1 MAGEVGM
8 GLNLNLAALNKE
20 LQAADKRLEVFAES
34 AEKQMKRVSDAFALS
49 ATKGL
54 SQLQKELTNTYSKLA
69 KLSVKNQL
77 SFTPTIDNASTKRI
91 IDEVNKIVN
100 YTRTEW
106 EKLNAIKI
114 GKLIDPKMI
123 NDIEA
128 LANRLS
134 TLQSALSTGRLQEG
148 NIDIKVTDAMR
159 VKYADEIKAIEER
172 LKVLRMS
179 TSEFNKL
186 KTQEVERVIH
196 NAQIEEDLAKKK
208 EKQLKE
214 EIEALK
220 RAEAEKNKIHRN
232 MVMNA
237 VQRKQNSGDTT
248 EHALAAYNR
257 IYGFTNTKGETLK
270 GVRSIKTM
278 EDALNRMRDAQR
290 KLNLNTD
297 EGQKKY
303 KELGEK
309 IKQVEKDLNK
319 ATGASDKLNQKQ
331 NQLSDISKKLT
342 NRFAALF
349 SVQAITGY
357 VKKIIEVRGEFE
369 MQHRAMQTLIG
380 DVDEANKLWDKT
392 VALAVKSPFRVREL
406 VTYTKQLSAYRIETE
421 QLYDKTKMLADISAG
436 LGVDM
441 NRLILAYGQVK
452 AANYLR
458 GTELRQ
464 FSEAGIN
471 VLKELSDYFTEL
483 EGRAVS
489 VGDVFERVSKRMVTF
504 ADVDAVLQKV
514 TSEGNTFYKMQEKQS
529 ETLKGLM
536 MNLTDS
542 VDIMMNDIGKR
553 NDSVL
558 KKTVGLLKDIID
570 NWRMLEPAVVAA
582 GTALLTYFPLKK
594 LGQIASAVKSIFT
607 VGVKHPYALAIAGVA
622 ALTVGIIKALNAQS
636 KLNAEMSEVDA
647 NVTDQLEEKLGLYK
661 KLTGVITDA
670 TASTEEYEKAER
682 QLEQVFKGILPDQ
695 LIEAKTIK
703 ELGGNYKRAEEA
715 MLSYYNAK
723 AVEQKKD
730 KVRQKYAEDIDTNTT
745 DLIIDIEQ
753 AINRSRV
760 VSEQEKVMLLSGV
773 GGAVQETVAA
783 IEQGKIKPEN
793 ITEAIYKRLKEY
805 SNVDFTKVAASESSL
820 FNAIQ
825 MGSNMR
831 ILEQL
836 LRNRNRAIESVKGLP
851 FETYEQE
858 ALSKKIEEEKALLD
872 NAAQGYKKAVNIYV
886 EALKDLNKS
895 KAKPTEIWERA
906 NNKIKDTLQTITDSE
921 YKEKLV
927 SVFATLGENAKKG
940 SFEFNAALQ
949 TIESDLLSGTDGLSK
964 ILLSR
969 FNPEEFS
976 TTAAQDLFKNLEEE
990 LNEKGKK
997 LNLTPF
1003 QEAVIEGARG
1013 IAEKFNTDIDLFS
1026 QFIPKSEDA
1035 LSTVSNNLEG
1045 YIKDWEER
1053 IKKFK
1058 SSQEV
1063 EGFVDLSPDILSERI
1078 EEIDKMEAA
1087 LPALREFSKLLGII
1101 FKEDKK
1107 KKSDN
1112 LTDEQ
1117 IRVIDNM
1124 NKKYRE
1130 LKKTL
1135 SEGESIE
1142 GAFAAYKDA
1151 FEKAYSG
1158 TKFLQGKNI
1167 KQMTAEQ
1174 FAEEVLNFPD
1184 RNDIVR
1190 FLDELAELPKELDD
1204 KVRIELAKGGHVE
1217 EMNVEKMQKE
1227 QDKMLKQIE
1236 DSFDNYE
1243 ISLELDKLNIPPDLA
1258 KQLFGVDA
1266 ISLDDIRSEIESKLT
1281 VARTAGGQEDYVKDL
1296 EKQLEKVK
1304 ELEDKQLKERLKTY
1318 TEYLTKEQ
1326 NTRVKMKL
1334 EELRKLEE
1342 VEELYNQGKY
1352 TQEQYATITGNIR
1365 REAAAKQA
1373 KQTWEDFAKT
1383 PYIVQM
1389 FDDLDKTSNKS
1400 LKLLNDQ
1407 LQTLKTSLY
1416 NAGLPASELKEILDK
1431 INQVEK
1437 ELEARNPFAQIG
1449 SGLKDLFTG
1458 NIDLTKFRREYDI
1471 QIAKQAQADKEHESA
1486 VKDLNEYNEKHGE
1499 FGGNQAER
1507 QKLLDTVERTKQN
1520 AEKLRDATQQA
1531 TENFENAQRKVLGM
1545 AEGLSTV
1552 LGYAQQLGSAFGDMA
1567 DKLGIMSEEE
1577 QAILDSAMNVVGDV
1591 ANIGMAAAQIAANPA
1606 DPTAWVQGISSVMS
1620 LIGNIAATG
1629 DAVREKEIQAEMKK
1643 IDRLEK
1649 AYEKLEKAMED
1660 AYTIDQMRANKA
1672 SMEQNIDAQIK
1683 ALESANAKE
1692 EAMKKKDQDQ
1702 IDANYEKIAELED
1715 KKAELQKETVERLGG
1730 TYDYASVAEQ
1740 FLDAWLE
1747 AFKETGDGLSGLE
1760 DNFDEFFSE
1769 LAKKQ
1774 LIYGGITEL
1783 IKPLQNAINADLEDN
1798 QQIDDWGAIVT
1809 GYGNLITN
1817 INDFLT
1823 GAVSNLE
1830 SAGLDI
1836 FSGEGSELSGLSKG
1850 IQGITE
1856 TQSDILAAYWNA
1868 VRFDVSA
1875 IRQRFDEYLAT
1886 QGLSEDANPMM
1897 TVLNSQLEQLKAIRG
1912 VLDDAIAG
1920 GDSTTGAFRV
1930 RVVEMK

>member
-8 GLNLNLAALNKE
+8 GLNLNLAALNKKLKE
-20 LQAADKRLEVFAES
+20 ADARLEVFAES
-34 AEKQMKRVSDAFALS
+34 AEKQMKRVSDAFSLS

-54 SQLQKELTNTYSKLA
+54 TQLQKELTNTYSKLA

-77 SFTPTIDNASTKRI
+77 SFTPTIDNASTKKI

-106 EKLNAIKI
+106 EKLNAIKLTTDN
-114 GKLIDPKMI
+114 LIDSKKI

-128 LANRLS
+128 LVSRLS
-134 TLQSALSTGRLQEG
+134 TLQSALSTGRFQEG

-179 TSEFNKL
+179 TAEFNKL

-220 RAEAEKNKIHRN
+220 RAEAEKARIES
-232 MVMNA
+232 NA
-237 VQRKQNSGDTT
+237 RKQMYSRVQSTGMYYDKNGKAQDASKQ
-248 EHALAAYNR
+248 AIAAYNR
-257 IYGFTNTKGETLK
+257 LYSDKGIM
-270 GVRSIKTM
+270 SIQKM
-278 EDALNRMRDAQR
+278 NEALSKMRAAQE
-290 KLNLNTD
+290 KINLRTD

-380 DVDEANKLWDKT
+380 DIDAANRLWDKT
-392 VALAVKSPFRVREL
+392 VSLAVKSPFRVREL
-406 VTYTKQLSAYRIETE
+406 VTYTKQLSAYRIETDK
-421 QLYDKTKMLADISAG
+421 LYDKTKMLADISAG

-471 VLKELSDYFTEL
+471 VLKELSDYFTDL

-514 TSEGNTFYKMQEKQS
+514 TSEGNTFYKMQERQS

-536 MNLTDS
+536 MNITDS

-582 GTALLTYFPLKK
+582 GTALITYFPLKK

-607 VGVKHPYALAIAGVA
+607 VGVKHPVALAIAGVA
-622 ALTVGIIKALNAQS
+622 ALTVGIIKAINAQS

-647 NVTDQLEEKLGLYK
+647 NVKDQLVEKLGLYK

-670 TASTEEYEKAER
+670 TASTEEYEKAEQ

-695 LIEAKTIK
+695 LLEAKTIK

-723 AVEQKKD
+723 SVEQKKD

-760 VSEQEKVMLLSGV
+760 ISEQEKVMLLSGV

-805 SNVDFTKVAASESSL
+805 SNVDFTKVAASESSI
-820 FNAIQ
+820 FNAVQ

-831 ILEQL
+831 TLEQL
-836 LRNRNRAIESVKGLP
+836 LRNRNKAIESVKGLP

-858 ALSKKIEEEKALLD
+858 VLAKKIEEEKSLLD
-872 NAAQGYKKAVNIYV
+872 NATQGYKKAVNIYV
-886 EALKDLNKS
+886 EALRDLNKS
-895 KAKPTEIWERA
+895 KANTTEIWERA
-906 NNKIKDTLQTITDSE
+906 NNKIEDTLQTITDSE
-921 YKEKLV
+921 YKEKLEN
-927 SVFATLGENAKKG
+927 VFTTLGENAKKG

-969 FNPEEFS
+969 FNAEEFS

-1063 EGFVDLSPDILSERI
+1063 EGFGVLSPDILSERI

-1087 LPALREFSKLLGII
+1087 LPALREFAKLLGII

-1135 SEGESIE
+1135 SEGKSIE

-1217 EMNVEKMQKE
+1217 EMNVEKIQKE

-1266 ISLDDIRSEIESKLT
+1266 ISLDDIRSEIEAKLT
-1281 VARTAGGQEDYVKDL
+1281 DARTVGGQEDYVKEL
-1296 EKQLEKVK
+1296 EGKLNKVK

-1326 NTRVKMKL
+1326 DTRVRMKL

-1342 VEELYNQGKY
+1342 VEELYKQGKY
-1352 TQEQYATITGNIR
+1352 TQEQYTTITGNIR
-1365 REAAAKQA
+1365 REAAAEQA

-1400 LKLLNDQ
+1400 LKLLNEQ
-1407 LQTLKTSLY
+1407 LQALKKSLY

-1437 ELEARNPFAQIG
+1437 ELENRNPFAQIG

-1458 NIDLTKFRREYDI
+1458 NIDLTAARTAYDE
-1471 QIAKQAQADKEHESA
+1471 QIKLQKQADDAVLAARERLFVWEEQHGKDNPTYNTLSA
-1486 VKDLNEYNEKHGE
+1486 QLEGAKKKAYEL
-1499 FGGNQAER
+1499 
-1507 QKLLDTVERTKQN
+1507 QKTTDEV
-1520 AEKLRDATQQA
+1520 
-1531 TENFENAQRKVLGM
+1531 TENFEKAQRKVLGM

-1577 QAILDSAMNVVGDV
+1577 QAILNNAMNVVGDV

-1606 DPTAWVQGISSVMS
+1606 NPAAWVQGISSVMS

-1702 IDANYEKIAELED
+1702 IDANYEKIAELEE
-1715 KKAELQKETVERLGG
+1715 KKAELQRETVERLGG
-1730 TYDYASVAEQ
+1730 TYDYAGVAEQ
-1740 FLDAWLE
+1740 FLDAWLS
-1747 AFKETGDGLSGLE
+1747 AFEETGDGLSGLDQAFDDFWKDILKKQVVYGGASTILEGFIDEINNRLKDGVLDDTDVSIIDGLEE
-1760 DNFDEFFSE
+1760 DTKAKLLEFFEYMNS
-1769 LAKKQ
+1769 K
-1774 LIYGGITEL
+1774 Y
-1783 IKPLQNAINADLEDN
+1783 DLTD
-1798 QQIDDWGAIVT
+1798 
-1809 GYGNLITN
+1809 
-1817 INDFLT
+1817 
-1823 GAVSNLE
+1823 
-1830 SAGLDI
+1830 AGK
-1836 FSGEGSELSGLSKG
+1836 SELSGLSKG

-1856 TQSDILAAYWNA
+1856 TQADILAAYWNA

-1875 IRQRFDEYLAT
+1875 IRQRFDDFMAM
-1886 QGLSEDANPMM
+1886 QGLGDEVNPVENHLKTISINTTAMLNLLQDARIDSESSAIRVK
-1897 TVLNSQLEQLKAIRG
+1897 VLN
-1912 VLDDAIAG
+1912 
-1920 GDSTTGAFRV
+1920 
-1930 RVVEMK
+1930 M

>member
-220 RAEAEKNKIHRN
+220 RAEAEKARIES
-232 MVMNA
+232 NA
-237 VQRKQNSGDTT
+237 RKQMYSRVQSTGMYYDKNGKAQDASKQ
-248 EHALAAYNR
+248 AIAAYNR
-257 IYGFTNTKGETLK
+257 LYSDKGIM
-270 GVRSIKTM
+270 SIQKM
-278 EDALNRMRDAQR
+278 NEALSKMRAAQE
-290 KLNLNTD
+290 KINLRTD

-380 DVDEANKLWDKT
+380 DIDAANRLWDKT
-392 VALAVKSPFRVREL
+392 VSLAVKSPFRVREL

-514 TSEGNTFYKMQEKQS
+514 TSEGNTFYKMQERQS

-558 KKTVGLLKDIID
+558 KRTVGLLKDIID

-582 GTALLTYFPLKK
+582 GTALITYFPLKK

-607 VGVKHPYALAIAGVA
+607 VGVKHPVALAIAGVA
-622 ALTVGIIKALNAQS
+622 ALTVGIIKAINAQS

-647 NVTDQLEEKLGLYK
+647 NVKDQLVEKLGLYK
-661 KLTGVITDA
+661 KLTGVINDA
-670 TASTEEYEKAER
+670 TASTEEYEKAEK
-682 QLEQVFKGILPDQ
+682 QLKQVFGDILPDHK
-695 LIEAKTIK
+695 LEAEYIK
-703 ELGGNYKRAEEA
+703 NLSGDYQEAEEA

-793 ITEAIYKRLKEY
+793 ITEAIYKRIEEY
-805 SNVDFTKVAASESSL
+805 SNVDFTKVVASESSL
-820 FNAIQ
+820 FNAVQ

-831 ILEQL
+831 TLEQL
-836 LRNRNRAIESVKGLP
+836 LRNRNKAIDSVKGLP

-858 ALSKKIEEEKALLD
+858 VLAKKIEEEKALLD
-872 NAAQGYKKAVNIYV
+872 NASQGYRKAVNIYV

-895 KAKPTEIWERA
+895 EANTTEIWERA

-921 YKEKLV
+921 YKDKLV
-927 SVFATLGENAKKG
+927 NVFATLGENAKKG

-949 TIESDLLSGTDGLSK
+949 TIERDLLSGTDGLSK

-969 FNPEEFS
+969 FNAEEIS
-976 TTAAQDLFKNLEEE
+976 TEAAQDLFKNLEEE

-997 LNLTPF
+997 LKLTPF

-1063 EGFVDLSPDILSERI
+1063 EGFGVLSPDILSERI

-1087 LPALREFSKLLGII
+1087 LPALREFAKLLGII

-1266 ISLDDIRSEIESKLT
+1266 ISLDDIRSEIEAQLTEARGEGGKL
-1281 VARTAGGQEDYVKDL
+1281 DYVKEL
-1296 EKQLEKVK
+1296 EGKLEKVK

-1326 NTRVKMKL
+1326 DTRVRMKL

-1342 VEELYNQGKY
+1342 VEELYKQGKY
-1352 TQEQYATITGNIR
+1352 TQEQYSTITGNIR
-1365 REAAAKQA
+1365 REAAAEQA

-1400 LKLLNDQ
+1400 LKLLNEQ
-1407 LQTLKTSLY
+1407 LKTLKTSLY

-1458 NIDLTKFRREYDI
+1458 NIDLTAARTAYDE
-1471 QIAKQAQADKEHESA
+1471 QIKLQKQADDAVLAARERLFVWEEQHGKDNPTYNTLSA
-1486 VKDLNEYNEKHGE
+1486 QLEGAKKKAYEL
-1499 FGGNQAER
+1499 
-1507 QKLLDTVERTKQN
+1507 QKTTDEV
-1520 AEKLRDATQQA
+1520 
-1531 TENFENAQRKVLGM
+1531 TENFEKAQRKVLGM

-1577 QAILDSAMNVVGDV
+1577 QAILNNAMNVVGDV

-1606 DPTAWVQGISSVMS
+1606 NPAAWVQGISSVMS
-1620 LIGNIAATG
+1620 LIGNIASTG

-1643 IDRLEK
+1643 LGRLEK

-1702 IDANYEKIAELED
+1702 IDANYEKIAELEE

-1740 FLDAWLE
+1740 FLDAWLS
-1747 AFKETGDGLSGLE
+1747 AFEETGDGLSGLDQAFDDFWKDILKKQVVYGGASTILEGFINEINDRLKDGVLDDTDVSIIDGLEE
-1760 DNFDEFFSE
+1760 DTKAKLLEFFEYMNS
-1769 LAKKQ
+1769 K
-1774 LIYGGITEL
+1774 Y
-1783 IKPLQNAINADLEDN
+1783 
-1798 QQIDDWGAIVT
+1798 
-1809 GYGNLITN
+1809 NLT
-1817 INDFLT
+1817 D
-1823 GAVSNLE
+1823 
-1830 SAGLDI
+1830 AGK
-1836 FSGEGSELSGLSKG
+1836 SELSGLSKG

-1856 TQSDILAAYWNA
+1856 TQADILAAYWNA

-1875 IRQRFDEYLAT
+1875 IRQRFDDFMAM
-1886 QGLSEDANPMM
+1886 QGLGDEVNPVENHLKTISINTTAMLNLLQDARTDSEYSAIRVK
-1897 TVLNSQLEQLKAIRG
+1897 VLN
-1912 VLDDAIAG
+1912 
-1920 GDSTTGAFRV
+1920 
-1930 RVVEMK
+1930 M